1 MGVTVRCLKCGHENL
16 GKKRDCIYCGASLE
30 GETSREIS
38 YAADKKSNV
47 FILDKQNKEVNFNDL
62 PENVRHKIE
71 DAVRKGKNEVVVK
84 KETSVFQPH
93 PTSAKQEHA
102 LSFEKIL
109 ALLSEMK
116 NSFNEGRI
124 EYDDY
129 ERMASDIVK
138 DYISALDDN
147 IEIDF
152 VISEIKNSEIY
163 DYLDDKMIKDLKTFV
178 ISSVSDKR
186 KSQGRH

>member
-1 MGVTVRCLKCGHENL
+1 MGVTVRCLKCGHENF

-38 YAADKKSNV
+38 YIVDKKSSI
-47 FILDKQNKEVNFNDL
+47 FISDKQKNEVNFNEL
-62 PENVRHKIE
+62 PEKVRRKIE
-71 DAVRKGKNEVVVK
+71 DAVSKGKNEVIVK

-102 LSFEKIL
+102 LSFEKVL

-116 NSFNEGRI
+116 NSFSEGRI
-124 EYDDY
+124 EYDVY

-138 DYISALDDN
+138 DYISTLDDH
-147 IEIDF
+147 IKVDF
-152 VISEIKNSEIY
+152 VINEIKNSEIY

-186 KSQGRH
+186 IPRGRS